1 MLLRLVFELADTLLA
16 LNIADRR
23 HFGDINSCIKQE
35 REAGEEGSR
44 RQQGRHKK
52 KRNEE
57 GQVDWQQQKHAA
69 ESENAFG
76 LHFLSAAT
84 CRSARNLIYAA
95 GSRHATC
102 CTTTTKA
109 TTTTTKM
116 MQQQQPGNIFIKNQ
130 QRTTT
135 NDACFM
141 TLIVI
146 YAN

>member
-1 MLLRLVFELADTLLA
+1 MY
-16 LNIADRR
+16 
-23 HFGDINSCIKQE
+23 
-35 REAGEEGSR
+35 
-44 RQQGRHKK
+44 
-52 KRNEE
+52 
-57 GQVDWQQQKHAA
+57 WQQKHAA

-102 CTTTTKA
+102 CTTTT
-109 TTTTTKM
+109 TTTT
-116 MQQQQPGNIFIKNQ
+116 MQQPQPGNIFIKNQ

>member
-1 MLLRLVFELADTLLA
+1 M
-16 LNIADRR
+16 
-23 HFGDINSCIKQE
+23 
-35 REAGEEGSR
+35 
-44 RQQGRHKK
+44 
-52 KRNEE
+52 
-57 GQVDWQQQKHAA
+57 DWQQQKHAA

-102 CTTTTKA
+102 CTTTTTTA

-116 MQQQQPGNIFIKNQ
+116 MQQQQQQPGNIFIKNQ